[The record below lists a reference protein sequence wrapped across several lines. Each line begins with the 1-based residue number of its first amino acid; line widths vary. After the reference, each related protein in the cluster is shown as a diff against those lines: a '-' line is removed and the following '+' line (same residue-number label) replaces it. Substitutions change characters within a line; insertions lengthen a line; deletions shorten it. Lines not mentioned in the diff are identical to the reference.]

1 MGRECND
8 IEEFGPIRVAKVKIH
23 TIDDV
28 LGSTYQVSRVRYF
41 SVIYCSDQVNQIKR
55 NYRLFVELGLGRAT
69 RLRSIA

>member
-28 LGSTYQVSRVRYF
+28 GVVPSAFQLIQRV
-41 SVIYCSDQVNQIKR
+41 ILC
-55 NYRLFVELGLGRAT
+55 
-69 RLRSIA
+69 